1 MERGALLHSGQR
13 NGFQEVCGSNLRKVK
28 IITFLLLF
36 LLLSIIQFSFLL
48 LDKKRHAG
56 TT

>member
-1 MERGALLHSGQR
+1 MERGALWHSGQR
-13 NGFQEVCGSNLRKVK
+13 NGFQEVRGSKLRKFK